1 MKRIWGREEGQRI
14 NVAYIKPE
22 KPSDQIK
29 TKYLYRTLKPV
40 LWNNVLQKQMEVL
53 VA

>member
-1 MKRIWGREEGQRI
+1 MERIWGGEEGQRI
-14 NVAYIKPE
+14 NVPCIKPE

-29 TKYLYRTLKPV
+29 TKYLYRTLEPV
-40 LWNNVLQKQMEVL
+40 LWNNALSKQIEEL